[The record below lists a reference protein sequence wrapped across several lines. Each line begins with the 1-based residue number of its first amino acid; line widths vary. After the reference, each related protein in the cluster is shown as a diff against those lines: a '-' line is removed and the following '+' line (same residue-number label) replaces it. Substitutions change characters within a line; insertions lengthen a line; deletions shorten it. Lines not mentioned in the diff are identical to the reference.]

1 MAIAQNGSIS
11 GQITDGRDSVNKP
24 IFGAQIFIEGT
35 QYGAFTDMDGKYT
48 MQNVTPGKY
57 DITVSYVLIGNQKI
71 EGVKVNPSEE
81 TIADLGMGNTVNEEV
96 GIKIVLTKNKESE
109 NAAVNEMKNSDEVV
123 EVVSNKEMSAKGDNK
138 ASDAAK
144 RVSGVSIVEGKYAFI
159 RGLSDRYSKT
169 LINGAE
175 IPGLDPDRVA
185 VQLDL
190 FPSVFIQSM
199 NVVKTFS
206 PDLPGDFTGGLIDIK
221 TRESFD
227 SLTIKASI
235 GISFNPQ
242 VHFNSNYL
250 GYKGSGSDWMGFDDG
265 TRDFPDIVNNYAE
278 TNESFPNAVDL
289 DKNDPQALEKYNELN
304 TSLNNQIEPENFTVP
319 VNHNFNLTFGNS
331 KKLVR
336 KSDSLKPSRKIGY
349 FVGLNYRRSYSYNNN
364 GRAGKYKLDNTTDI
378 SDTLFIERSIRTQQ
392 SKDEVLVGTLGNVF
406 FRFNPNHKINLNF
419 IHNHTGTSNTSYGE
433 GYDEQVTEGDFRI
446 RKLEYLQ
453 RSMNTAQLS
462 GEHSFDTLFFK
473 TPTKI
478 DWIGSY
484 TRSSQL
490 QPDLR
495 IFVDEISTNNG
506 VENYAIRSN
515 VTPPTRFR
523 RSTIQGT
530 LDAKVNLE
538 KEFKVDSS
546 IVKVKTGA
554 STVARTRDFGE
565 VRLIYNSKPG
575 VYNGN
580 PTEFISE
587 ETMTATYDSVGF
599 NRLTGP
605 IYEYNAPVSLDQD
618 FSLKN
623 QYIGKQNIYAY
634 YLMSS
639 FPISKKIDA
648 LVGARMEATNMRVE
662 SEHPDPNL
670 IGELNNL
677 DVLPALNMSYHF
689 FKGRVVPNKNDSTK
703 FKKQDLKAQFV
714 YSRTLAR
721 PTFRE
726 IAPFVSDNFI
736 NGYSEIGNQN
746 LDRVLIDNI
755 DLRLEFY
762 PNSGELISFS
772 AFYKNFTNPIERT
785 STIAQNEFT
794 WVNSEK
800 GNLYGVEA
808 EFRKNLGFIAPSLKK
823 FKLGLNGSLIKS
835 QVFIPEAELADIRQS
850 DPYYTDDTRPLL
862 GQSPYIANTFLQY
875 KLDSSNI
882 TMNITY
888 NIFGDRMNAVQQ
900 NGTPNLYEKGRQELN
915 FNIAKEF
922 KNNSKITFRI
932 QNILNPEYTI
942 FHKFQGESERYDII
956 TDGRDYIFNT
966 YKKEDA
972 IA

>member
-1 MAIAQNGSIS
+1 
-11 GQITDGRDSVNKP
+11 
-24 IFGAQIFIEGT
+24 
-35 QYGAFTDMDGKYT
+35 

-169 LINGAE
+169 FINGAE

-235 GISFNPQ
+235 GVSYNPQ
-242 VHFNSNYL
+242 VNYNSNYL
-250 GYKGSGSDWMGFDDG
+250 GYSGGSTDWLGFDDG
-265 TRDFPDIVNNYAE
+265 TRDFSDEVNQLTESREDFPKITDIGDDD
-278 TNESFPNAVDL
+278 T
-289 DKNDPQALEKYNELN
+289 QALNEYNKLN
-304 TSLNNQIEPENFTVP
+304 TSLNNQMEPENFTVP
-319 VNHNFNLTFGNS
+319 LNHNFNLTVGNS
-331 KKLVR
+331 KKIQR
-336 KSDSLKPSRKIGY
+336 KKDSLKPQRKIGY
-349 FVGLNYRRSYSYNNN
+349 FVGLNYRRSYSYYNDGN
-364 GRAGKYKLDNTTDI
+364 AGKYKLDNTTDI
-378 SDTLFIERSIRTQQ
+378 SDTLFIERDITTKKST
-392 SKDEVLVGTLGNVF
+392 DEVLFGTLGNFF

-419 IHNHTGTSNTSYGE
+419 VHNHTGTSNTSYGE
-433 GYDEQVTEGDFRI
+433 GFDEQTTEGDFRI
-446 RKLEYLQ
+446 RRLEYLQ
-453 RSMNTAQLS
+453 RSMNTVQLS

-473 TPTKI
+473 SPTKI

-484 TRSSQL
+484 TKSSQL

-495 IFVDEISTNNG
+495 VLIDQQTISNG
-506 VENYAIRSN
+506 DTTYNIKSN
-515 VTPPTRFR
+515 VTRPTRFR
-523 RSTIQGT
+523 RNTVQGT

-538 KEFKVDSS
+538 KEINIDSVT
-546 IVKVKTGA
+546 VKFKTGA
-554 STVARTRDFGE
+554 SVVSRSRDFGE
-565 VRLIYNSKPG
+565 VRLLYTPSQEIH
-575 VYNGN
+575 NGN
-580 PTEFISE
+580 GNDFTSTENL
-587 ETMTATYDSVGF
+587 TATIDSTGFDRLNGIIYDANV
-599 NRLTGP
+599 
-605 IYEYNAPVSLDQD
+605 PVALSQQ
-618 FSLKN
+618 FSDKN

-639 FPISKKIDA
+639 FPLTKKIDLLA
-648 LVGARMEATNMRVE
+648 GARMESTNMKVE
-662 SEHPDPNL
+662 SEDDDQSL
-670 IGELNNL
+670 VGELNNL
-677 DVLPALNMSYHF
+677 DILPAINLSYHF
-689 FKGRVVPNKNDSTK
+689 FKGRVVPNKQDSTK

-746 LDRVLIDNI
+746 LERVLIDNI

-772 AFYKNFTNPIERT
+772 AFYKKFTNPIERT
-785 STIAQNEFT
+785 STIAQNEFS

-800 GNLYGVEA
+800 GNLYGIEA
-808 EFRKNLGFIAPSLKK
+808 EFRKSLGFISPSLDK

-862 GQSPYIANTFLQY
+862 GQSPYIANSFIQY

-882 TMNITY
+882 TMNVTY

-956 TDGRDYIFNT
+956 TQDRDYIFNT
-966 YKKEDA
+966 YKKGRRYSLSYSYTF
-972 IA
+972 